1 MLMKKH
7 VLFFALMFA
16 VTSFLTAQTVVFSD
30 NFDSYT
36 AGSHLAQVNS
46 AWTTWT
52 NAPGG
57 SDDGVISNAQAYS
70 APNSLYIEEDIDQ
83 VYPFNSYTS
92 GHYIIEF
99 KLYIPSGTHN
109 PSGPGAYFNV
119 QHILRG
125 QWALECYFDNDST
138 GYLLVGNS
146 QHNFNYSYNTWIPVQ
161 MDLDLNNDQASLTI
175 NNNLIHSWPF
185 HYTLSTT
192 TGDNRLDAVNL
203 CAGTVE
209 RKIFYVDDFVVT
221 EVSAAQFGA
230 FEVSPESMLLGVAS
244 NSTATEPIIMGNPG
258 EGAINF
264 RVVPTYDIPNPNPTS
279 TEVTDLHYYQAQT
292 PYQAINSF
300 DGNSINLA
308 IGIPSSALQSH
319 IGKTLNEI
327 DVYFSSSVANPKIR
341 VYAMTD
347 MLVQKG
353 PGEVVYEQTFTP
365 VDGWNHIQLT
375 TPYLIDGSDLW
386 FGIAYV
392 ETGIAGHIYLD
403 GYTANEY
410 SCWANNGNGWQNH
423 FTGYDY
429 NLMIG
434 GKIDGTPIAPWINVD
449 QPDGTIAPGGTV
461 TDNITVNTNGMS
473 LGETHT
479 AKLHCYSND
488 PDNSAV
494 VIPVTLT
501 ITTVSVNEHNQI
513 EVSVYPNPAA
523 DYLQVNSE
531 AIERVEIHNMS
542 GQKVFDGFYGESHV
556 VIPTDGMAP
565 GTYVVTV
572 TGNGTKTT
580 KQVVIR

>member
-1 MLMKKH
+1 MKKH

-70 APNSLYIEEDIDQ
+70 QPNSLFIEQGIDQ
-83 VYPFNSYTS
+83 VFPFNNYTS

-99 KLYIPSGTHN
+99 KLYIPSPSQGA
-109 PSGPGAYFNV
+109 SGPGAYFNV
-119 QHILRG
+119 QHILRSQG
-125 QWALECYFDNDST
+125 AFECRFDND
-138 GYLLVGNS
+138 GVGRLIVGNGQTS
-146 QHNFNYSYNTWIPVQ
+146 FNYTFNTWIPVQ
-161 MDLDLNNDQASLTI
+161 IDIDMDNDQASLTI

-185 HYTLSTT
+185 HYTTATT
-192 TGDNRLDAVNL
+192 TGDNRLDGINI
-203 CAGTVE
+203 CAGTVL

-221 EVSAAQFGA
+221 EVSAAQFGE
-230 FEVSPESMLLGVAS
+230 FEVSPENLLIGMAS
-244 NSTATEPIIMGNPG
+244 NSTAAEPIIMGNPG
-258 EGAINF
+258 AGVTNF

-279 TEVTDLHYYQAQT
+279 TGVTDFHYYQAQS
-292 PYQAINSF
+292 PYQTIISYGGSTQ
-300 DGNSINLA
+300 DLA
-308 IGIPSSALQSH
+308 VGVPSSALQSH
-319 IGKTLNEI
+319 IGKKLNEI

-341 VYAMTD
+341 VYAMSD
-347 MLVQKG
+347 MLVHKG

-386 FGIAYV
+386 FGISYV
-392 ETGIAGHIYLD
+392 ETGIGGHIYLD
-403 GYTANEY
+403 GYPANEY
-410 SCWANNGNGWQNH
+410 SNWANNGLGWQNH

-434 GKIDGTPIAPWINVD
+434 GKIDGTPITPWLSME

-461 TDNITVNTNGMS
+461 TDNVIVNTTGMN

-479 AKLHCYSND
+479 AKLHCYSSD
-488 PDNSAV
+488 PDNCEV
-494 VIPVTLT
+494 VIPVTLN
-501 ITTVSVNEHNQI
+501 ITSVSVNEHNQV
-513 EVSVYPNPAA
+513 EVSVYPNPAT

-531 AIERVEIHNMS
+531 IIERVEIHNMM
-542 GQKVFDGFYGESHV
+542 GQKVFDGFYGDSHV
-556 VIPTDGMAP
+556 VISTDGMAP

-572 TGNGTKTT
+572 TSNSTQIT
-580 KQVVIR
+580 KQVVIK